1 MNRFFAAALAA
12 LLPIAPV
19 LAAPLDISGIWRN
32 EQDGFIVRI
41 DQQGEK
47 VRATLLTDHQYRHSE
62 LWQAGTTDFEGTLK
76 GRVVTGREKI
86 VYRNDVR
93 QACPAIAGTPW
104 AGLRLSYDYSGKRL
118 SGSYEH
124 ARVALDRCVLTDRK
138 QAPWSYVRV
147 ERDIEYLTPV
157 DSPYRPSDTVAADCT
172 PGKLIDPASPLSG
185 RVWNALAQV
194 KARQVTRT
202 VNPGDPDEYLVF
214 IVTDGTGN
222 HGKQFINDPK
232 TSAADE
238 DVRYTPDQC
247 RGQRLEI
254 EQASGMLYTQYPTN
268 SRVLYNTV
276 LTHHRHN
283 LIAVYQRGVGTAPND
298 WSVIRNFI
306 SSGTTGLTS
315 LDFLRVADKAYAEAV
330 AGINAAYQRNPR
342 ARFVFVTSGFSR
354 GAAAARL
361 INNRLRDLGVPDRQR
376 PGKYIVAPG
385 TARIGAS
392 VLYDTVV
399 SLDNGWFSINPFKKS
414 PAFAIPRGVQA
425 LHIVAENE
433 YRDAFPLT
441 LAGGANVH
449 QVWVPGAHSDIGGT
463 YTTDG
468 ISAVTLQM
476 GLHYLHAAGVLVGE
490 PDQDYDLLPSYL
502 PNPRR
507 FAIHDS
513 RYVADQPFDRT
524 LETQRRV
531 IDTSYDRGGSN

>member
-1 MNRFFAAALAA
+1 MNRLLAAALAA
-12 LLPIAPV
+12 LLSIAPA
-19 LAAPLDISGIWRN
+19 LAAPLDVSGIWRN

-41 DQQGEK
+41 DQQGDK
-47 VRATLLTDHQYRHSE
+47 VRATLLTDHQYPHSE
-62 LWQAGTTDFEGTLK
+62 LWQAGTTDFEGTLT
-76 GRVVTGREKI
+76 GRMVTGREKI
-86 VYRNDVR
+86 IYPNDVHN
-93 QACPAIAGTPW
+93 ACPAIAGTPW
-104 AGLRLSYDYSGKRL
+104 AGLRLSYDHSGKRL
-118 SGSYEH
+118 RGSYEY
-124 ARVALDRCVLTDRK
+124 ARVALDRCVLTDRR
-138 QAPWSYVRV
+138 QQPWSYVRV
-147 ERDIEYLTPV
+147 EHTIEYLKPA
-157 DSPYRPSDTVAADCT
+157 DPAYRPSDSVAADCT
-172 PGKLIDPASPLSG
+172 PGKLIAPDSPLAG
-185 RVWNALAQV
+185 RVWSALAQV
-194 KARQVTRT
+194 KARPLART
-202 VNPGDPDEYLVF
+202 VNRGDPDEYLVF

-222 HGKQFINDPK
+222 HGKQFINDST
-232 TSAADE
+232 TSDADE

-247 RGQRLEI
+247 RGQRLEV
-254 EQASGMLYTQYPTN
+254 EQATGMLYTQYPTN
-268 SRVLYNTV
+268 SRVLYNSV
-276 LTHHRHN
+276 LIHNKHN

-298 WSVIRNFI
+298 WSIMRKFI
-306 SSGTTGLTS
+306 GSGSTGLTS

-361 INNRLRDLGVPDRQR
+361 INNRLRDRGVPDRQR

-399 SLDNGWFSINPFKKS
+399 SLDNSWFSINPFKKS
-414 PAFAIPRGVQA
+414 PTFAIPRGVQT

-441 LAGGANVH
+441 LAGGADVH

-476 GLHYLHAAGVLVGE
+476 GLHYLHAAGVPVGD
-490 PDQDYDLLPSYL
+490 PNQDFGLKPSYL

-513 RYVADQPFDRT
+513 RYLADRPFDRT